1 MAFRPL
7 IRTSYFLTGLG
18 DSIPPRTIIRTIMRT
33 VRMNAGSTLNNKV
46 RSMVTNVIFMQVV

>member
-18 DSIPPRTIIRTIMRT
+18 DSIPPRTIMRT